1 MKVKHL
7 KALLDLQDPES
18 EIGSTNQEGVFIPE
32 LEITNGFVNQ
42 WSKDNGY
49 YQHWFTEKFNN
60 QHVPVVIINWTNFKI
75 ISTGTAVNWGVGR

>member
-1 MKVKHL
+1 VLGGGIWRGVELISDQEHLKEIMKVKHL

-18 EIGSTNQEGVFIPE
+18 EIGSTNQEGIFIPE

-49 YQHWFTEKFNN
+49 F
-60 QHVPVVIINWTNFKI
+60 
-75 ISTGTAVNWGVGR
+75 